1 VFFLY
6 DPARLM
12 ARKKLPLHTKILIG
26 GLLGV
31 AGGILAHFLVGDSPG
46 LASFIKYVTLPVGQ
60 IFLRLLFML
69 VIPLIFSALVLGVAG
84 MGDPRALGRIG
95 LKSLLYTVVVSAIA
109 VLLGVTLVNLLRPG
123 EGLSP
128 ELKARLAASALQKT
142 TAPAGAPGAAATP
155 GAPPAAAT
163 PAAPAAPA
171 PGAAIGDKSPVDL
184 LVEIVPRN
192 PVKAAADGDFLA
204 IMFFSLMIG
213 IGLALT
219 RTPAAQ
225 RFQEAVEG
233 LLDISMRLIDIV
245 ISFAPIGVA
254 ALLFNLTA
262 QLGYEV
268 LGQLAR
274 YVGVVLLALFIHQ
287 FVVYS
292 LAVKFLGGMS
302 PLTFFR
308 GIQEAMVTAFST
320 SSSNATLPTALRV
333 AEEELHLPPNVSRFV
348 LTIGA
353 TMNQNGTALFEGVTV
368 LFLAQFYG
376 VALSLTQQLTVVVI
390 CILGGIGTAGVPSGS
405 IPVVAMILG
414 LVGIPVEGIGLIL
427 GVDRFLDMCRTVLNV
442 SGDLAA
448 AVVVSRGEG
457 GNPSAGH
464 ESAVK

>member
-1 VFFLY
+1 
-6 DPARLM
+6 M
-12 ARKKLPLHTKILIG
+12 ARKLPLHTKILIG

-31 AGGILAHFLVGDSPG
+31 AGGILAHFTLGDDPA

-84 MGDPRALGRIG
+84 IGDPRHLGRIG
-95 LKSLLYTVVVSAIA
+95 FKALAYTVVVSAIA
-109 VLLGVTLVNLLRPG
+109 VLLGVTLVNVFRPG

-142 TAPAGAPGAAATP
+142 AAPAAAPAAPST
-155 GAPPAAAT
+155 PAAAT
-163 PAAPAAPA
+163 PAAPAAER
-171 PGAAIGDKSPVDL
+171 SPIDL

-192 PVKAAADGDFLA
+192 PIKAAADGDFLGV
-204 IMFFSLMIG
+204 MFFSLMVG
-213 IGLALT
+213 LGLALT
-219 RTPAAQ
+219 RTPAAL

-233 LLDISMRLIDIV
+233 LLDVSMRLIDMV
-245 ISFAPIGVA
+245 IAFAPVGVA

-274 YVGVVLLALFIHQ
+274 YVGVVLLALAIHQ

-292 LAVKFLGGMS
+292 LAVKLLGGMS
-302 PLTFFR
+302 PRVFFR

-376 VALSLTQQLTVVVI
+376 VQLSLTQQLTVVVI
-390 CILGGIGTAGVPSGS
+390 CILGGVGTAGVPAGS

-414 LVGIPVEGIGLIL
+414 LVRIPAEGIGLIL
-427 GVDRFLDMCRTVLNV
+427 GVDRFLDMCRTTLNV
-442 SGDLAA
+442 TGDLAA
-448 AVVVSRGEG
+448 AVVVSRGEERG
-457 GNPSAGH
+457 LPVAA
-464 ESAVK
+464 AVEA

>member
-1 VFFLY
+1 MGKGCLHRPRFPLGL
-6 DPARLM
+6 RLSM
-12 ARKKLPLHTKILIG
+12 ARKKIPLHTRILIG
-26 GLLGV
+26 GLLGAV
-31 AGGILAHFLVGDSPG
+31 AGIIAYLTAGGSPG
-46 LASFIKYVTLPVGQ
+46 LQSFITYVTSPIGK
-60 IFLRLLFML
+60 IFLNLLFML

-84 MGDPRALGRIG
+84 MGDPRSLGRIG
-95 LKSLLYTVVVSAIA
+95 LKSLLYTVCVSAIA
-109 VLLGVTLVNLLRPG
+109 VLLGITLVNVFRPG
-123 EGLSP
+123 DVISP
-128 ELKARLAASALQKT
+128 ELKARLEASAAQRI
-142 TAPAGAPGAAATP
+142 AQA
-155 GAPPAAAT
+155 PAAAPST
-163 PAAPAAPA
+163 AP
-171 PGAAIGDKSPVDL
+171 KSGIDMVVD
-184 LVEIVPRN
+184 IVPRN
-192 PVKAAADGDFLA
+192 PIKAAAEGDMLA
-204 IMFFSLMIG
+204 VMFFSLFVG
-213 IGLALT
+213 IGLALV
-219 RTPAAQ
+219 RTPAAL

-233 LLDISMRLIDIV
+233 LLDVSMRLIDLV
-245 ISFAPIGVA
+245 IAFAPLGVA

-268 LGQLAR
+268 LQQLAI
-274 YVGVVLLALFIHQ
+274 YVGVVLLALAIHL

-292 LAVKFLGGMS
+292 LAVKLLGGMS
-302 PLTFFR
+302 PLTFFK

-376 VALSLTQQLTVVVI
+376 IHLSLAQQAMVVGI

-448 AVVVSRGEG
+448 AVVVSRGEEG
-457 GNPSAGH
+457 LPVPEPVAEG
-464 ESAVK
+464 

>member
-1 VFFLY
+1 
-6 DPARLM
+6 M

-26 GLLGV
+26 GLLGI
-31 AGGILAHFLVGDSPG
+31 AGGILAHFLVGDDPG
-46 LASFIKYVTLPVGQ
+46 LAAFIKYVTTPLGQ

-95 LKSLLYTVVVSAIA
+95 VKALLYTVAVSAIA
-109 VLLGVTLVNLLRPG
+109 VFIGVTLVNVLRPG
-123 EGLSP
+123 EGIPP
-128 ELKARLAASALQKT
+128 EVRTRLQQNAPPSAPAAS
-142 TAPAGAPGAAATP
+142 GAVAAATEKNP
-155 GAPPAAAT
+155 
-163 PAAPAAPA
+163 
-171 PGAAIGDKSPVDL
+171 IDL
-184 LVEIVPRN
+184 IVEIVPRN
-192 PVKAAADGDFLA
+192 PVKSAADGDFLG

-213 IGLALT
+213 LGVALV
-219 RTPAAQ
+219 RTPATQ
-225 RFQEAVEG
+225 KFQDAVEG
-233 LLDISMRLIDIV
+233 LLEVSMRLIDLV
-245 ISFAPIGVA
+245 LAFAPIGVF

-262 QLGYEV
+262 QLGYEI
-268 LGQLAR
+268 LGQLAS
-274 YVGVVLLALFIHQ
+274 YVGTVLLALLIHQ
-287 FVVYS
+287 LIVYS
-292 LAVKFLGGMS
+292 LAVRVLGGMS
-302 PLTFFR
+302 PVRFFR

-333 AEEELHLPPNVSRFV
+333 AEEELRLPPSVSRFV

-376 VALSLTQQLTVVVI
+376 IQLSLTQQLTVVII

-405 IPVVAMILG
+405 IPVIAMILG
-414 LVGIPVEGIGLIL
+414 LVGVPAEGIGLIL

-457 GNPSAGH
+457 PAPPPLT
-464 ESAVK
+464 ATT